1 MANPDKN
8 DMKITIDGKEVEVKP
23 GSFLIDAAKKLDID
37 IPTYCYHEL
46 LPSRPASC
54 RMCLVEIKGSAKL
67 QASCATPV
75 MDGMVIDTNSEA
87 VLKARASQNEFML
100 SNHALDCP
108 VCDKGGECE
117 LQDSVVAHGPHEGK
131 HAEQKHRFHDRDY
144 ELSPVIVKD
153 SNRCVQCMRCTRVC
167 TEVVGAEAIGTIG
180 RGHLQEETSF
190 FKTEMDCD
198 QCGMCIEVCPTG
210 CFMRAPYRYSSRPW
224 DNESASVVCTSC
236 GTGCRMTLEQRD
248 GTVMRSLGKLDEG
261 FNSLL
266 LCAAGRFGYDV
277 ANSEDRVIHP
287 LVKKNGK
294 FEPVSWA
301 EALKVVKEK
310 LNGNK
315 VGGIISPKLSN
326 EDHYLFKKLFK
337 NVFKSNNIDSDS
349 RWNSNA
355 VADFIS
361 ATGIDST
368 TSDINECLTANTM
381 LVVGGHISDEN
392 PVTEYM
398 VRTTTFARPMSLVI
412 ASPRGMK
419 LDQNANLSIRNIPGS
434 EGALLSGVEKL
445 LGGGSADSEA
455 KTVGVDVDKIQ
466 GIADRFKRSEIVSL
480 LVGTDLIRYGSG
492 AKELATLVE
501 KLKSDGKTV
510 FVHPLLDR
518 GNQRG
523 AWDMGVLPND
533 GMGADAMI
541 EAASKGE
548 LDTLHIVG
556 EDVINMFP
564 DRKMAVDA
572 LDKIKF
578 LVVQD
583 SFMTDTALM
592 ADVVLPSATTSEREG
607 TFTNQEGRVQKADVL
622 MAPKGDSLPDY
633 EIIASIGQ
641 EIDSSFGPY
650 YAYEIFSDII
660 GEVGSY
666 SEIKEADFEENTKGV
681 FTKLTGSLAG
691 SSSKVS
697 GGSGFKSAAGG
708 GDFTLITGNHLNLSG
723 TETSKSDILSG
734 LVKEAF
740 VELSVSDASS
750 MGISE
755 GDTVKISSNGTEAE
769 LTAKVN
775 GILKGNVFVSEN
787 FNDAP
792 VNKFFTKGEILP
804 KVSISK
810 SK

>member
-1 MANPDKN
+1 MANKDN
-8 DMKITIDGKEVEVKP
+8 IKITIDGEEVEVKP
-23 GSFLIDAAKKLDID
+23 GSYLIEAAKELDID

-54 RMCLVEIKGSAKL
+54 RMCLVEIEGNKKL

-75 MDGMVIDTNSEA
+75 MDGMVISTTSEM
-87 VLKARASQNEFML
+87 VLKARASQNEFIL

-117 LQDSVVAHGPHEGK
+117 LQNNVVEHGPSVGK
-131 HAEQKHRFHDRDY
+131 HAEQKVRWHDRDY

-167 TEVVGAEAIGTIG
+167 EEVVGAQAIGTIG
-180 RGHLQEETSF
+180 RGVHQEETSF
-190 FKTEMDCD
+190 FKMEMDCD

-224 DNESASVVCTSC
+224 DNESAAVVCTSC
-236 GTGCRMTLEQRD
+236 GTGCRMTIEQRD

-261 FNSLL
+261 FNSML
-266 LCAAGRFGYDV
+266 LCATGRFGYDV
-277 ANSEDRVIHP
+277 ANSEDRVTHP

-294 FEPVSWA
+294 FEAVSWD
-301 EALKVVKEK
+301 EALKVVKDN
-310 LNGNK
+310 LGTGSK

-337 NVFKSNNIDSDS
+337 NVLKSNNIDSDS
-349 RWNSNA
+349 RWNSDA

-361 ATGIDST
+361 ATGIDSV
-368 TSDINECLTANTM
+368 TSDIKECLTANTM
-381 LVVGGHISDEN
+381 LVVGGHLSDEN

-419 LDQNANLSIRNIPGS
+419 LDQNANLSVRNIPGS
-434 EGALLSGVEKL
+434 EGALLAGVEKL
-445 LGGGSADSEA
+445 LSGGKADSEA
-455 KTVGVDVDKIQ
+455 KSTGVDAEKIQ

-492 AKELATLVE
+492 AKELVALVA
-501 KLKSDGKTV
+501 KLKADGKTV

-523 AWDMGVLPND
+523 AWDMGVLPTGD
-533 GMGADAMI
+533 GMGADKMI

-548 LDTLHIVG
+548 LSSLHIVG
-556 EDVINMFP
+556 EDVVNMFP
-564 DRKMAVDA
+564 DRVMVEKA

-583 SFMTDTALM
+583 SFMTETALM

-607 TFTNQEGRVQKADVL
+607 TFTNQEGRVQKSDVL

-641 EIDSSFGPY
+641 QIDSSFGPY
-650 YAYEIFSDII
+650 YAYEIFSDIT
-660 GEVGSY
+660 GEVDSY
-666 SEIKEADFEENTKGV
+666 SEIKESDFEENTKGV
-681 FTKLTGSLAG
+681 FVKPVG

-697 GGSGFKSAAGG
+697 DGANFKSVSGG

-723 TETSKSDILSG
+723 TETSQSEILSG

-740 VELSVSDASS
+740 VELSVSDASE
-750 MGISE
+750 MGITA
-755 GDTVKISSNGTEAE
+755 GDRVKVSGGDAEAE
-769 LTAKVN
+769 LTVKVN

-787 FNDAP
+787 FSDAP
-792 VNKFFTKGEILP
+792 VNKFFTKGEVLP

-810 SK
+810 VN

>member
-1 MANPDKN
+1 MANPDTK
-8 DMKITIDGKEVEVKP
+8 DTKDIKITIDGKDIEVKA
-23 GSFLIDAAKKLDID
+23 GSYLIEAAKELGVE

-54 RMCLVEIKGSAKL
+54 RMCLVEIEGNKKL

-75 MDGMVIDTNSEA
+75 MDGMVISTTSEM

-117 LQDSVVAHGPHEGK
+117 LQDSVVSNGPHEGK
-131 HAEQKHRFHDRDY
+131 HAEQKLRFHDRDY

-180 RGHLQEETSF
+180 RGVHQEETSF
-190 FKTEMDCD
+190 FKTELDCD

-224 DNESASVVCTSC
+224 DNKAAATVCTSC
-236 GTGCRMTLEQRD
+236 GTGCRMTIEQRD
-248 GTVMRSLGKLDEG
+248 GTVVRSLGKLDEG
-261 FNSLL
+261 FNSML
-266 LCAAGRFGYDV
+266 LCATGRFGYDV
-277 ANSEDRVIHP
+277 ANSEDRVTRP
-287 LVKKNGK
+287 MVKKNGK
-294 FEPVSWA
+294 FEVVTWE
-301 EALKVVKEK
+301 EALGVVKDK
-310 LNGNK
+310 LNGK

-337 NVFKSNNIDSDS
+337 NVLKSNNIDSDS
-349 RWNSNA
+349 RWSSSA
-355 VADFIS
+355 VADFIA
-361 ATGIDST
+361 ATGIESV
-368 TSDINECLTANTM
+368 TSDIKECLTADTM
-381 LVVGGHISDEN
+381 LVVGGHLSDEN

-419 LDQNANLSIRNIPGS
+419 LDLNANLSVRNIPGS
-434 EGALLSGVEKL
+434 EGSLLSGIEKS
-445 LGGGSADSEA
+445 LGGNKTDSEA
-455 KTVGVDVDKIQ
+455 KKAGLSPDDIK
-466 GIADRFKRSEIVSL
+466 GIADRFKRSEIVSIL
-480 LVGTDLIRYGSG
+480 AGTDLIRYGSG
-492 AKELATLVE
+492 AGELSSLVE
-501 KLKSDGKTV
+501 KLKADGKTV

-523 AWDMGVLPND
+523 AWNMGVLPAD
-533 GMGADAMI
+533 GGLGAGEMI

-556 EDVINMFP
+556 EDVLNMFP
-564 DRKMAVDA
+564 DRVMAQKA

-578 LVVQD
+578 LVVQE
-583 SFMTDTALM
+583 SFMTDTAQM
-592 ADVVLPSATTSEREG
+592 ADVVLPSATMSEREG

-641 EIDSSFGPY
+641 QLDSSFGPY
-650 YAYEIFSDII
+650 YAYEIFSDIT

-666 SEIKEADFEENTKGV
+666 GDIKESDFEESTKGV
-681 FTKLTGSLAG
+681 FVKPT
-691 SSSKVS
+691 
-697 GGSGFKSAAGG
+697 GGSVKVKGGAGFKSAN
-708 GDFTLITGNHLNLSG
+708 GDGSFTLITGNHLNLSG
-723 TETSKSDILSG
+723 TETGRSEILTG

-740 VELSVSDASS
+740 VELSVADASEL
-750 MGISE
+750 GINE
-755 GDTVKISSNGTEAE
+755 GDAVKVSGGGGEFE

-775 GILKGNVFVSEN
+775 GILKGNVFISEN
-787 FNDAP
+787 FSDSP
-792 VNKFFTKGEILP
+792 VNKFFTKGEVLP
-804 KVSISK
+804 KVSVSK
-810 SK
+810 VN